1 MHHQLLARAI
11 WLSRCGSARRR
22 EGRCADSTALDVLL
36 VSVRSSG
43 GCTWPVDPAGACDT
57 PVRRLARPHADA
69 RLLPPGAGALQAA
82 QLARPGARGAG
93 GGAAGAARAAGAA
106 ARAARAPSAP
116 SRRAPAAARS
126 TGCWSSQQLL
136 HVGAVLMQRCA
147 AAARAR
153 GGPARARSRRALQPV
168 RRRGAAAAPAAR
180 AAAAHGRQGLLAT
193 RSTCVCGAGRVHAP
207 RRGRAGGAELVAR
220 CGRSRSGHWIRFSA
234 PRVVS
239 PAPPWRWDPAARH
252 THAVSRPEGEG
263 TRQGGGRGPAD
274 GRSPE
279 SERARACACQRP
291 APPAAAGRRRA
302 RAGPASRVHTRR
314 AVWRTGDRVLVFFES
329 PHLTSHHA
337 SPRPDTSVS
346 YILYIFIEI
355 RIYRTALSLYTI
367 VPKYIKYVLYYVS
380 VKKHSGPPL

>member
-1 MHHQLLARAI
+1 MLTRPRSTCS
-11 WLSRCGSARRR
+11 WSRCA
-22 EGRCADSTALDVLL
+22 A
-36 VSVRSSG
+36 
-43 GCTWPVDPAGACDT
+43 PAGARGPWT
-57 PVRRLARPHADA
+57 PRAPATRRCAASRGRTPTPGSCRQAPARC
-69 RLLPPGAGALQAA
+69 R
-82 QLARPGARGAG
+82 QLSSRGP
-93 GGAAGAARAAGAA
+93 
-106 ARAARAPSAP
+106 ARAARA
-116 SRRAPAAARS
+116 AAR
-126 TGCWSSQQLL
+126 
-136 HVGAVLMQRCA
+136 
-147 AAARAR
+147 
-153 GGPARARSRRALQPV
+153 PV
-168 RRRGAAAAPAAR
+168 RRARPELRPAPRARRPRHLGARRPRLVRPAAGARSSCCTWVLCSCSGARRRRARAAGRRAR
-180 AAAAHGRQGLLAT
+180 AAAALSSRCGAAAQRPRRPRAPRPRTVVKGCSLLVA
-193 RSTCVCGAGRVHAP
+193 RVCGAGRVHAP

-263 TRQGGGRGPAD
+263 TRQGGAGGRGPAD

-355 RIYRTALSLYTI
+355 RIYRTALSLYT
-367 VPKYIKYVLYYVS
+367 
-380 VKKHSGPPL
+380 